1 MKLAIFLAIGESL
14 KDLGQKG
21 QLKRLVDYNIKK
33 FSRDFEQVYIF
44 SYANEERKIYKN
56 CRVIP
61 NKYGLHK
68 YLYSI
73 VLPLAHMKILNECD
87 VSRGLQLSGGI
98 PAFFTKLI
106 LGKKYVINYGYD
118 YSSLANIEGKP
129 VQSYLYKLI
138 EKPILLLADAVI
150 VTSKEIK
157 KDLERKISKKLYFIP
172 NGVDT
177 KLFKPLLSKKN
188 KLLRLLFIG
197 RLEKQ
202 KNIVELLEAA
212 KLLNIKINLRLFGDG
227 SQKKEILKTIKKLK
241 LNASVYKPVDYSKVP
256 SLLNSADI
264 FVLVSKE
271 EGSPKILLEA
281 MSCGKA
287 VLASKVKGIVEIIE
301 NGRNGI
307 LVDIHAKS
315 IANGIKRLANSN
327 LRSKIGKQ
335 ARKSIENNFEIN
347 KLLEQEVKLIKQIG
361 KNE

>member
-14 KDLGQKG
+14 KDLEQKG
-21 QLKRLVDYNIKK
+21 QLKRLIDYNIKK
-33 FSRDFEQVYIF
+33 FSRNFDQVYIF

-61 NKYGLHK
+61 NKHNLHR

-73 VLPLAHMKILNECD
+73 FLPLMHTRILSNCD
-87 VSRGLQLSGGI
+87 VVRGLQLSGGI

-106 LGKKYVINYGYD
+106 LGKKYVINYGYN
-118 YSSLANIEGKP
+118 YSSFANIEEKP

-157 KDLERKISKKLYFIP
+157 KDLENKIPKKLYLIP

-177 KLFKPLLSKKN
+177 KLFKPSPPKKN
-188 KLLRLLFIG
+188 NLLDLLFIG

-202 KNIVELLEAA
+202 KNILQLLEAV
-212 KLLNIKINLRLFGDG
+212 KLLNIKTKLRLFGDG
-227 SQKKEILKTIKKLK
+227 SQKKEIIKTIKKLK
-241 LNASVYKPVDYSKVP
+241 LNASVNKPVDYSKIP
-256 SLLNSADI
+256 SLLNSTDI

-271 EGSPKILLEA
+271 EGNPKILMEA
-281 MSCGKA
+281 MSCQKA
-287 VLASKVKGIVEIIE
+287 VLASKVTGIEEIIT
-301 NGRNGI
+301 NGKYGI
-307 LVDIHAKS
+307 LVDANAKS
-315 IANGIKRLANSN
+315 IANGIKRLTNSN
-327 LRSKIGKQ
+327 LRLKIGKQ
-335 ARKSIENNFEIN
+335 ARKFIENNFEIN

-361 KNE
+361 ET